1 MKWYLKCAAFHALN
15 SVPGGGR
22 LYRLAQR
29 HVTRNHLFR
38 VTDAYLRT
46 HQYHVEQYRR
56 VHPGRVLEF
65 GGGRHFLF
73 YYSDSSLSPV
83 NFYRF
88 SEFQWKFLNPS
99 NHFQNRSRHG
109 DYERLFDEPG
119 LLPIE
124 IKTGESPFSS
134 LEAAPLSMGPQPLLE
149 APERETI
156 AICPRVLDWTRHDH
170 IAVPQ

>member
-1 MKWYLKCAAFHALN
+1 MHA
-15 SVPGGGR
+15 
-22 LYRLAQR
+22 RLACP
-29 HVTRNHLFR
+29 R
-38 VTDAYLRT
+38 VT
-46 HQYHVEQYRR
+46 
-56 VHPGRVLEF
+56 
-65 GGGRHFLF
+65 
-73 YYSDSSLSPV
+73 YSDSSLSPV

-99 NHFQNRSRHG
+99 NHFQNRSKHD